1 MEILFTVLQF
11 KGFEQ
16 EKRQETA
23 IYMKIVTDVVIFSYI
38 SHIPV
43 KIYMYILCNAWR
55 GTITILILHYTIIL
69 AGQ

>member
-23 IYMKIVTDVVIFSYI
+23 IYMKTVTDVVIFSYI

-43 KIYMYILCNAWR
+43 KIYMYILCNA
-55 GTITILILHYTIIL
+55 
-69 AGQ
+69 